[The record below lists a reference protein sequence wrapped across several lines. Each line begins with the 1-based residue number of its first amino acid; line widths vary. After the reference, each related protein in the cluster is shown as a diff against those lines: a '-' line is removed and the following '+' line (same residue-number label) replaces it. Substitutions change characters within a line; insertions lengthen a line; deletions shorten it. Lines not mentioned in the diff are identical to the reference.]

1 MQSNEY
7 QVVKRTRKFHMNPQ
21 SGGDQV
27 VTSSKVRTFGST
39 RTGGAGEFSS
49 FGMGGALA
57 SGKREMNPLLLVGT
71 EFISLDEAA
80 LLVHPKLSYQVQLK
94 ASALV
99 PTLTTVVLLEM
110 KIQEWSLKL
119 LEL

>member
-49 FGMGGALA
+49 FGMGGA
-57 SGKREMNPLLLVGT
+57 
-71 EFISLDEAA
+71 
-80 LLVHPKLSYQVQLK
+80 
-94 ASALV
+94 
-99 PTLTTVVLLEM
+99 
-110 KIQEWSLKL
+110 
-119 LEL
+119 